1 MIDNDRMNAE
11 VAVFS
16 YNRVPENIYRFMDM
30 GTSKPY
36 LVIAARTNRHNVYTL
51 RIELDKFPNEIPK
64 VFVTRMLYMRS
75 GSEMDGVSAS
85 MHTLSSEHG
94 WTRICHYGSQAWSPK
109 VTLFKIYAK
118 CRLWLEA
125 YEGHLATGR
134 DIDHWLKHQS

>member
-11 VAVFS
+11 VAVFN
-16 YNRVPENIYRFMDM
+16 YNRVPQNIYRFMDM
-30 GTSKPY
+30 GTSKPW
-36 LVIAARTNRHNVYTL
+36 LAIAARTNKGNNYTL

-64 VFVTRMLYMRS
+64 VFVTKMLTTRGGDPMS
-75 GSEMDGVSAS
+75 GVSAS
-85 MHTLSSEHG
+85 MHTLSSENG
-94 WTRICHYGSQAWSPK
+94 RTRICHYGSQAWNPR

-134 DIDHWLKHQS
+134 DLDHWLKHQA